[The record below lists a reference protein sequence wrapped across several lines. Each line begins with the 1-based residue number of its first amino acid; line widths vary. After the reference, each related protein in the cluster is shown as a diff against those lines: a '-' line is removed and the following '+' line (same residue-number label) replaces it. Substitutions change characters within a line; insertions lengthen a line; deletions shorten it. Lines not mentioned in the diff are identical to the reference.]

1 MYPLLTFKTTCN
13 ENNQFQKTKTKNIE
27 SYYRQA
33 YCNICKN
40 KFNSAMKSILESL
53 NHDHYTGEQRVKLIC
68 NLRSM
73 DQTMITIYI

>member
-33 YCNICKN
+33 YRNICKN
-40 KFNSAMKSILESL
+40 KFNSAIKK
-53 NHDHYTGEQRVKLIC
+53 YFRV
-68 NLRSM
+68 
-73 DQTMITIYI
+73 

>member
-33 YCNICKN
+33 CRNICKN
-40 KFNSAMKSILESL
+40 KFNSAIKT
-53 NHDHYTGEQRVKLIC
+53 YFRV
-68 NLRSM
+68 
-73 DQTMITIYI
+73 